1 LNIDY
6 LIVAGWQRLIP
17 KWLIEHCN
25 KRVIGIHGSP
35 YGIEQGRG
43 RSPQNWALLMGKN
56 KFSISIF
63 QIDEGIDSGDIIDA
77 RTFSLSPFDNI
88 RSSYIKAAWL
98 SAHMI
103 IDAIKNKKIEN
114 DQGICQKHNN
124 RYLPQRLPEDGQI
137 DWTLSSN
144 NIYNLIRA
152 LTKPYPGAYT
162 KISGNKCIIWNAIP
176 FDKLEGFDSFIPGQ
190 IIKISNGFQ
199 EILIKTGDAA
209 LLITEYDTMPREFK
223 SDFCE
228 GLQFDCFSFSD
239 NIKNIVQRHYEK
251 YPHYKIQEDLIDF
264 LDSWYDSCNNKK
276 QR

>member
-1 LNIDY
+1 MDIDY

-25 KRVIGIHGSP
+25 KCVIGIHGSP

-43 RSPQNWALLMGKN
+43 RSPQNWALLMGKKN
-56 KFSISIF
+56 FSISIF
-63 QIDEGIDSGDIIDA
+63 QIDDGIDSGNIIDT

-88 RSSYIKAAWL
+88 RSSYIKSAWL

-103 IDAIKNKKIEN
+103 IDAIKNKKIEKG
-114 DQGICQKHNN
+114 QGVCQEHNN

-144 NIYNLIRA
+144 NVYNLIRA

-162 KISGNKCIIWNAIP
+162 KISGNRCIIWNAIP
-176 FDKLEGFDSFIPGQ
+176 FDKLVGFDSFNPGQ
-190 IIKISNGFQ
+190 IIKISNGFR

-209 LLITEYDTMPREFK
+209 LLITDYDTMPRGFK
-223 SDFCE
+223 SDFYE
-228 GLQFDCFSFSD
+228 GLQFDSFSFSE
-239 NIKNIVQRHYEK
+239 NIKKIVQRHSEK
-251 YPHYKIQEDLIDF
+251 YPHHKIQEDLISS
-264 LDSWYDSCNNKK
+264 LGIRYDSCNNKK
-276 QR
+276 HG